1 MWLSVAFFKGWT
13 KSQCPEEGE
22 LHKNEACKI
31 YVVSPET
38 TVQKIL
44 KEIIA
49 NLIRT
54 GNWGEKKREAF
65 IALQTKTY
73 SNGIVCVFSQKLQHS
88 ESYLGFLVL
97 VVLHHQ
103 Q

>member
-1 MWLSVAFFKGWT
+1 M
-13 KSQCPEEGE
+13 
-22 LHKNEACKI
+22 HKNKACQK

-54 GNWGEKKREAF
+54 GNWGEKKGGLYCLANKN
-65 IALQTKTY
+65 IAVEL
-73 SNGIVCVFSQKLQHS
+73 CVFSQKLQHS
-88 ESYLGFLVL
+88 ERYLGFLVL